1 MPSHLVVVHSAVVD
15 HESVVIILA
24 VGDAALDGT
33 SLAELPDATVR
44 WQRVE
49 REGDVACVAARMRH
63 ALPPEEFGT
72 RIRGWGRSR
81 GWLVTVAP
89 CGRVG

>member
-1 MPSHLVVVHSAVVD
+1 MD
-15 HESVVIILA
+15 HESVVIILSIGA
-24 VGDAALDGT
+24 SAPDGS
-33 SLAELPDATVR
+33 SLAEFPDAAVR

-49 REGDVACVAARMRH
+49 YEGSVACVAARVRH